1 MSSHCLQLE
10 LSTTGFILA
19 SALCLFVT
27 SVPDSEKPI
36 SYYLSFIY
44 SLLTFSTWVH
54 TQGRFITVNMDSCEK
69 LFIDYSIV
77 FTYSFLSFALQFP
90 VRTPFPK
97 VGQLLCPLTPFNK
110 VKIYGNQLDSLV
122 PGWDPG
128 SIRIFFSFAHSI
140 ICSLWCVFLWIF
152 TNAYIQHPNT
162 IQNTSITLKL
172 PLHGPFVISHSPLAT
187 INMFSILIVLHFPE
201 WHMYGITQYLEC
213 WVYFHSFRK
222 MHLRGLPWWST
233 G

>member
-110 VKIYGNQLDSLV
+110 VKIYGNLHLCNTVRFISPRLGPWIDQDFL
-122 PGWDPG
+122 
-128 SIRIFFSFAHSI
+128 F
-140 ICSLWCVFLWIF
+140 IC
-152 TNAYIQHPNT
+152 
-162 IQNTSITLKL
+162 
-172 PLHGPFVISHSPLAT
+172 
-187 INMFSILIVLHFPE
+187 
-201 WHMYGITQYLEC
+201 TQYNLFFVMC
-213 WVYFHSFRK
+213 ISMNFHKCVY
-222 MHLRGLPWWST
+222 PAP
-233 G
+233 